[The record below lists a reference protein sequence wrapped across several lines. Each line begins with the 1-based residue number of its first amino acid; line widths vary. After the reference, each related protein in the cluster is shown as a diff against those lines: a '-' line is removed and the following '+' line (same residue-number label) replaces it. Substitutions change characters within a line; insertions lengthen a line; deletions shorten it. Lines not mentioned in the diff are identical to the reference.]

1 MARIKTHFECQ
12 HCGYQ
17 TPRWLGRCPECGTW
31 GGLVEERALPSRP
44 DAGGRRGRSAATA
57 PVVITDVGGVAVS
70 RRPTG
75 IGEIDRALGGGLVPG
90 SVILIGGDP
99 GIGKSTLLLQVAA
112 RLADRD
118 RKSLYVSGEESAE
131 QTKAR
136 AERIG
141 ALSPHLYLHAETVL
155 EMILEHLTRLKPA
168 LLVVDSIQT
177 TYSEALESP
186 AGSLSQVREVAT
198 RLLQVSKERGM
209 STCLIGH
216 VTKEGALAGPKALE
230 HIVDTVI
237 AFEGERQHAYRIL
250 RVTKNR
256 FGSTDEI
263 GVFEMTEAGLQEVGN
278 PSRIFLAERP
288 KGAAGSVVVA
298 TMEGTRPLLI
308 ELQALVA
315 PTSATFPRRVVTGV
329 DAHRVALLLAVLEK
343 RLGMPLSTCDVF
355 INVAGGIRVSE
366 PAADLGVV
374 AAVASSYRDMPLD
387 PQVVC
392 FGEVGLTGEVR
403 AVRHADRRL
412 HEARQL
418 GFTRCLL
425 PETNAARSRGGSAV
439 EAIGVNAVEALMD
452 LLFPSGERKF

>member
-1 MARIKTHFECQ
+1 
-12 HCGYQ
+12 
-17 TPRWLGRCPECGTW
+17 
-31 GGLVEERALPSRP
+31 
-44 DAGGRRGRSAATA
+44 
-57 PVVITDVGGVAVS
+57 VS
-70 RRPTG
+70 RLSTG
-75 IGEIDRALGGGLVPG
+75 VNEIDRVLGGGLVPG

-112 RLADRD
+112 RVAGPG
-118 RKSLYVSGEESAE
+118 RKSLYVSGEESAG

-141 ALSPHLYLHAETVL
+141 ALSPYLYLDAETVL
-155 EMILEHLTRLKPA
+155 EVILEHLTEIQPD

-177 TYSEALESP
+177 THSEALESP
-186 AGSLSQVREVAT
+186 AGSISQVREVAT
-198 RLLQVSKERGM
+198 RLLQVSKERGV

-237 AFEGERQHAYRIL
+237 SFEGERQHAYRIL

-263 GVFEMTEAGLQEVGN
+263 GVFEMTETGLREIGN
-278 PSRIFLAERP
+278 PSQIFLAERP
-288 KGAAGSVVVA
+288 KGASGSVVVA
-298 TMEGTRPLLI
+298 TMEGTRPLLV

-315 PTSATFPRRVVTGV
+315 PTHATLPRRVVTGV
-329 DAHRVALLLAVLEK
+329 DSHRVALLLAVLEK
-343 RLGMPLSTCDVF
+343 RLGVPLSTCDVF
-355 INVAGGIRVSE
+355 INVAGGMRVSE
-366 PAADLGVV
+366 PAIDLGIV
-374 AAVASSYRDMPLD
+374 AAVASSYRNTPLD

-418 GFTRCLL
+418 GFTHCLL
-425 PETNAARSRGGSAV
+425 PETNAASQRGGSAMEV
-439 EAIGVNAVEALMD
+439 IGLNAVETLMD
-452 LLFPSGERKF
+452 LLFPLGERKF